1 MPDKTHIS
9 TENEKLCE
17 DDLYCEFYYNY
28 EHTECLLNNTNGFY
42 CNSTE
47 FKTIDKC
54 HDNCKTCKEGSSSK
68 NNKSLSF
75 ENTGKNS
82 SRIYPIHHLII
93 TSNINHTILINED
106 YFYYSLNTKGVGIIF
121 DYNSEINLIPF
132 YLFKQIKKILDIW
145 NLDNYSFIKD
155 KDNNYQELIFYGY
168 LNNIISFHFITDSIG
183 LTFPNDIL
191 FPKVLNTIGSYTFS
205 FLSKENQENII
216 IGKNMTDSMKI
227 EFLENNEFII
237 NNKDFIS
244 SIEE

>member
-1 MPDKTHIS
+1 MLNIFLIIILLFFS
-9 TENEKLCE
+9 NE
-17 DDLYCEFYYNY
+17 
-28 EHTECLLNNTNGFY
+28 
-42 CNSTE
+42 
-47 FKTIDKC
+47 
-54 HDNCKTCKEGSSSK
+54 
-68 NNKSLSF
+68 
-75 ENTGKNS
+75 S